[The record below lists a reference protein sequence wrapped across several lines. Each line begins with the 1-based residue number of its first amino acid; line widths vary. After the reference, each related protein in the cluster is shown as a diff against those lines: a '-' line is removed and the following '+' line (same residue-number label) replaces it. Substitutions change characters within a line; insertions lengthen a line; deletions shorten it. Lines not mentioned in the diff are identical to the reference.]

1 MERLEPYKGFQIR
14 AYQEWS
20 GQWLA
25 EARKA
30 GINRPD
36 ADYIATPS
44 DHPTPEAAINFIKQ
58 MIDQQMIDK
67 DALARLTKRK
77 GKEIIETLY
86 GINPNTFE
94 VETVS
99 LNRGGEL
106 RKTGKDVELRTH
118 YVAPGRDPKSEVRIT
133 FGLTNV
139 FSVPQALVDQRL
151 SGADPRVALVFHE
164 RLASSIISTFDSTH
178 LTTAKNQK
186 LGDTDE

>member
-1 MERLEPYKGFQIR
+1 MERLEPYQGFQIR

-30 GINRPD
+30 GIERPD

-44 DHPTPEAAINFIKQ
+44 SYPTPEAAINFIKQ
-58 MIDQQMIDK
+58 TIDRQTIDG
-67 DALARLTKRK
+67 DTLARLTRQK
-77 GKEIIETLY
+77 GEEIIETLY

-99 LNRGGEL
+99 LNRGREL
-106 RKTGKDVELRTH
+106 RKSGKDVELRTH

-139 FSVPQALVDQRL
+139 FSVPQALVDQE
-151 SGADPRVALVFHE
+151 STKKRVEELRKKAAE
-164 RLASSIISTFDSTH
+164 MKRAAS
-178 LTTAKNQK
+178 
-186 LGDTDE
+186 E